1 MKPKKM
7 QDNCTDTSSDNSI
20 DVSVIVPVYNVEKY
34 IARCLESLVN
44 QDCDCRYEIVIVNDG
59 TKDNSMEIVS
69 RFAEQYDFIHI
80 FSQKNSGVS
89 VARNTGITNAKGRY
103 IMFVDSD
110 DYVSPSYISVL
121 YNTAEAYGSDI
132 AQCNYRNVFDGNDGG
147 MNNFILHKK
156 GVFEG
161 KKVFGEVLMD
171 ITVRSYI
178 WNKIYRRSLFT
189 NNDIYFPVG
198 MCFGEDISVMPQLF
212 YHADKVSFS
221 NETLYYYAH
230 HAGSVTGS
238 ISRRDT
244 VSYLRAYSSLRMFM
258 ESEDI
263 YEQHRLIYYLLRKKI
278 SVTIYGMLL
287 RCWWRDPRN
296 THVLRTYKSTRKYL
310 KACTAKSHDS
320 AAISAALPADK

>member
-1 MKPKKM
+1 MGTEKAQKKI
-7 QDNCTDTSSDNSI
+7 T

-34 IARCLESLVN
+34 VARCLESLVN
-44 QDCDCRYEIVIVNDG
+44 QKCDCSYEIIIINDG
-59 TKDNSMEIVS
+59 TKDNSMDIVNDYAA
-69 RFAEQYDFIHI
+69 RYNFIHVYT
-80 FSQKNSGVS
+80 QENSGVS
-89 VARNTGITNAKGRY
+89 VARNNGITKACGKY
-103 IMFVDSD
+103 VMFVDSD

-132 AQCNYRNVFDGNDGG
+132 AQCNYRNVFDSNDGG

-189 NNDIYFPVG
+189 DNDIYFPQG

-212 YHADKVSFS
+212 YYADKVSFA
-221 NETLYYYAH
+221 NDTLYYYAH
-230 HAGSVTGS
+230 HEGSVTGS
-238 ISRRDT
+238 ISKRDT
-244 VSYLRAYSSLRMFM
+244 ISYLRAYASLRMFM

-263 YEQHRLIYYLLRKKI
+263 FEQHRFIYYLLRKKI
-278 SVTIYGMLL
+278 SITIYGMLI
-287 RCWWRDPRN
+287 RCWWRDPKN
-296 THVLRTYKSTRKYL
+296 THVLSTYKRTRKYL
-310 KACTAKSHDS
+310 KACSSKKQSIRYATTE
-320 AAISAALPADK
+320 LTTDK